1 MQSSQSLDVRASFN
15 TLCREGTVKLAA
27 GFFCWFW
34 GKTRFASQS
43 TLVRSAV
50 AYLMTEVLGSDAE
63 NVQAHGGLLELVL
76 KALQLQG
83 LLLTAFPQLL
93 DQSPVQLL
101 GPFSLNCCCPPTNY
115 RTKYSEIFSLIK
127 DLMIFYFTLQVDRKA
142 VINHFL
148 CTPGH
153 TCTSQRLWRL
163 YNESEKQTQKCN
175 EFISLENANY

>member
-1 MQSSQSLDVRASFN
+1 MQNSKTGMQSSQSLDVRASFN

-43 TLVRSAV
+43 TLVRSPV

-127 DLMIFYFTLQVDRKA
+127 SQHYYYT
-142 VINHFL
+142 
-148 CTPGH
+148 
-153 TCTSQRLWRL
+153 TSR
-163 YNESEKQTQKCN
+163 S
-175 EFISLENANY
+175 